1 MRTYVIRLRSLLAFG
16 LALLT
21 LAFIWLGLSDLDI
34 YQKAAERVDKRTTT
48 ELVGTENP
56 SANREEEENLPVITI
71 EPKNSELQVKD
82 YFFIEYRIERDR
94 TRSEQIEILREIVN
108 NQNSSSQM
116 RQEAQQK
123 LLIIAEELEKESKV
137 ESALLAK
144 GFGEAVAVLQK
155 DSAMV
160 IISTDGLRQEEVAQI
175 CDVITKMTGCD
186 LEEVVIVP
194 KAP

>member
-1 MRTYVIRLRSLLAFG
+1 M
-16 LALLT
+16 
-21 LAFIWLGLSDLDI
+21 
-34 YQKAAERVDKRTTT
+34 
-48 ELVGTENP
+48 GTENP

-82 YFFIEYRIERDR
+82 NFFIEYRIERDR

-155 DSAMV
+155 
-160 IISTDGLRQEEVAQI
+160 TQ
-175 CDVITKMTGCD
+175 
-186 LEEVVIVP
+186 P
-194 KAP
+194 W